1 MKTTNLYRLC
11 LAVLISCFLAAPVYG
26 QKKVN
31 IPTARELKKK
41 TKEKDL
47 CTVTG
52 LVVDNK
58 TGKPLS
64 YVTVGFGIDPAF
76 MLPDLF
82 AVTDEQGRFT
92 YQLPAGTYGVMVS
105 CVGYQYQLEY
115 PVKLEDP
122 KKPVEVE
129 TFSMVEKPVTLD
141 EVLVKPL
148 VNVTSSEIVYNL
160 AQDPDRETMNL
171 HEILDKV
178 PMVDRTPDGK
188 LYVEN
193 PNTSFLIVRNGK
205 KDALFGNK
213 EMLDQT
219 LKALPA
225 KAFQKVTVKLMP
237 ESRYGD
243 YKYVLSIDADE
254 VNQLFGVINQNYDTY
269 DVSEGKLLLQSA
281 LLSSYNRFRI
291 NAGGDFSNTNTPE
304 SKQTLE
310 QTFHEEGTHLTQK
323 GQTHRNGESFGGIT
337 TFSYDLGEQHF
348 VTAQISYKNTRSR
361 NYEDLSVWRSSGG
374 TETSYTSW
382 TRNRNTGYSLNGY
395 VNYQYEFSKPNR
407 VLNVVYDFAHRPD
420 KQDNDIAFNG
430 EYDPDIVPPWQQG
443 ESRNEQHTLQI
454 HYNDPLSKALSL
466 ESGTGYIFRDYRTTS
481 RYLDNDG
488 RELADRFYEMESKK
502 HLFNAYLN
510 LRYQSKVISVTLGL
524 KAEYLN
530 DGNGT
535 RITEGTESPQYIS
548 QTGFALTPDA
558 RVSFLL
564 KDKWI
569 NRIGLSYRWLK
580 QRPNIRMMTTRTDY
594 SNPNYIFTGNP
605 KLDDEDTHHVG
616 LDFSIRKG
624 PSISFY
630 GQYSGNN
637 ISRIYYTDE
646 QGRVVNTYANDGL
659 YRSVGMNFT
668 QAFFINKKFLVTLM
682 WNEAYEYSRT
692 ADRQRTE
699 TIRTLLTLN
708 TSLALGRSGSIN
720 LSGYYHNF
728 HSSGLEN
735 NNIDPF
741 SIRVST
747 KWQLFNKHLEMEV
760 GCSNLVNFNPKTENE
775 LHTATFDQRLVNRT
789 KSIPVYIKL
798 NWRIGSFKVKPVRN
812 ARKGAVINDVLT
824 E

>member
-1 MKTTNLYRLC
+1 MKTTKFYRLC
-11 LAVLISCFLAAPVYG
+11 LVILVSCFLYSPIYG
-26 QKKVN
+26 QKKTT
-31 IPTARELKKK
+31 IPVARELKKK
-41 TKEKDL
+41 TKKKDL
-47 CTVTG
+47 CTITG
-52 LVVDNK
+52 LVVDDK

-64 YVTVGFGIDPAF
+64 YVTVGFGIDPGF

-82 AVTDEQGRFT
+82 VVTDEQGRFT

-105 CVGYQYQLEY
+105 CVGYQYRLKY

-193 PNTSFLIVRNGK
+193 PNTSFLIVRNGRE
-205 KDALFGNK
+205 DALFGDK
-213 EMLDQT
+213 EMIDQT

-237 ESRYGD
+237 ENRYGN

-269 DVSEGKLLLQSA
+269 DASKGELSLRSG
-281 LLSSYNRFRI
+281 LLSSYDRFRI
-291 NAGGDFSNTNTPE
+291 NAGGTFSNTNTPE

-310 QTFHEEGTHLTQK
+310 QTFHEDGTRLTQE
-323 GQTHRNGESFGGIT
+323 GQTHRNGESFGGST

-348 VTAQISYKNTRSR
+348 VTAQVIYKNMRSR
-361 NYEDLSVWRSSGG
+361 SYEYLSVSRSLPEG
-374 TETSYTSW
+374 ETAYTSW
-382 TRNRNTGYSLNGY
+382 TRDRTTGYSLNGY
-395 VNYQYEFSKPNR
+395 VNYQYEFAKPDR

-420 KQDNDIAFNG
+420 KQDNDPAFDG
-430 EYDPDIVPPWQQG
+430 DYDPAIVPPWQQG
-443 ESRNEQHTLQI
+443 ESRNEQHTLQA

-466 ESGTGYIFRDYRTTS
+466 EGGAGYIFRDYRTTS
-481 RYLDNDG
+481 RYLGHDG
-488 RELADRFYEMESKK
+488 RELPDRFYEMESKK
-502 HLFNAYLN
+502 HLFNAYLD
-510 LRYQSKVISVTLGL
+510 LRYRSKAVSGTLGL
-524 KAEYLN
+524 KGEYLN

-535 RITEGTESPQYIS
+535 RITEGTDTPQCIS
-548 QTGFALTPDA
+548 QTGFSLTPEA
-558 RVSFLL
+558 QLSFYL

-594 SNPNYIFTGNP
+594 SNPNYIFVGNP
-605 KLDDEDTHHVG
+605 ALDDEDTHHVR
-616 LDFSIRKG
+616 LSLNIRKG

-630 GQYSGNN
+630 GQYSDNN
-637 ISRIYYTDE
+637 ISRAYYTDDRK
-646 QGRVVNTYANDGL
+646 RVVSTYANDGL
-659 YRSVGMNFT
+659 YRSAGMNFI
-668 QAFFINKKFLVTLM
+668 QAFFIKKEFFVTLM
-682 WNEAYEYSRT
+682 WNESYEYSRT

-728 HSSGLEN
+728 HTSGLEGMDIN
-735 NNIDPF
+735 PF
-741 SIRVST
+741 SVRVST
-747 KWQLFNKHLEMEV
+747 KWQLFKNHLEMEV
-760 GCSNLVNFNPKTENE
+760 GCSNLVNFDLKTENE
-775 LHTATFDQRLVNRT
+775 LHTPAFDQRMVSRT
-789 KSIPVYIKL
+789 RSIPVYLRL
-798 NWRIGSFKVKPVRN
+798 NWRLGSFKVKPVRN
-812 ARKGAVINDVLT
+812 ARQGAIINDVIT